1 MLPDER
7 VEELGEPRD
16 EPELRQA
23 TLNLFPLFSGHQ
35 KTQNGHRLKKT
46 NIVNYSIFTSPA
58 PPRNQWLH

>member
-35 KTQNGHRLKKT
+35 KTQNGHRLKKKHFQLF
-46 NIVNYSIFTSPA
+46 NLYITSA
-58 PPRNQWLH
+58 S